1 MDKAVGQMIKH
12 VIFQCPSDKGK
23 GVVLVPTVHGNLLV
37 GPDAEYV
44 SNRENVDTSQDGLAY
59 IESTGKRSCPTLP
72 SHKIITS
79 YAGVRATPDG
89 GDFIIEMSKES
100 IGFINVIGIE
110 SPGLASAPAIA
121 DKVIDMVEEYLGELT
136 DKEFYDFYRRKQV
149 RFSELSIEE
158 KAQHIKDNPL
168 YANMICRCERITEAE
183 VIDAIHRKVGATTVD
198 GVKRR
203 TRAGMGRCQGGFC
216 SPKVIKILARELGI
230 KPEDIEK
237 DKKGS
242 YILIGETK

>member
-1 MDKAVGQMIKH
+1 M
-12 VIFQCPSDKGK
+12 
-23 GVVLVPTVHGNLLV
+23 VPTVHGNLLV

-110 SPGLASAPAIA
+110 SPGLH
-121 DKVIDMVEEYLGELT
+121 
-136 DKEFYDFYRRKQV
+136 Q
-149 RFSELSIEE
+149 
-158 KAQHIKDNPL
+158 PL
-168 YANMICRCERITEAE
+168 
-183 VIDAIHRKVGATTVD
+183 
-198 GVKRR
+198 
-203 TRAGMGRCQGGFC
+203 Q
-216 SPKVIKILARELGI
+216 
-230 KPEDIEK
+230 
-237 DKKGS
+237 
-242 YILIGETK
+242 

>member
-1 MDKAVGQMIKH
+1 
-12 VIFQCPSDKGK
+12 
-23 GVVLVPTVHGNLLV
+23 
-37 GPDAEYV
+37 
-44 SNRENVDTSQDGLAY
+44 
-59 IESTGKRSCPTLP
+59 
-72 SHKIITS
+72 
-79 YAGVRATPDG
+79 
-89 GDFIIEMSKES
+89 
-100 IGFINVIGIE
+100 
-110 SPGLASAPAIA
+110 
-121 DKVIDMVEEYLGELT
+121 MVEEYLGELT